1 MNKSAGF
8 IDLDFMFTDSYFL
21 KAIIYVTGSVYASSL
36 FSCYKHPRIVFVH
49 FITNNEPKQAFRGKG
64 MSFKTDKI
72 MAVYSVSTDEPLCI
86 CS

>member
-49 FITNNEPKQAFRGKG
+49 FITADEPEQAIWGKG
-64 MSFKTDKI
+64 RRKNGIKPQSRTQDSDF
-72 MAVYSVSTDEPLCI
+72 
-86 CS
+86 